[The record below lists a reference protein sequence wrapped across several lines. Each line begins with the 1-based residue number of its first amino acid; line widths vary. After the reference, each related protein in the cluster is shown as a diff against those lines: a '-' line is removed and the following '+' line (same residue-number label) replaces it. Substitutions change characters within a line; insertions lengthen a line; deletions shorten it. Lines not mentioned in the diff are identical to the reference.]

1 MANSVSLSLSL
12 ATTKTASLTL
22 VWLFATRAV
31 NPFPP
36 DHWFDISLVASN
48 HPHTWHVAHI

>member
-31 NPFPP
+31 NPLPP
-36 DHWFDISLVASN
+36 DHWFHISLVASH